1 MSVTRMR
8 IQNYIGGKFCDPKSG
23 NWLDNVE
30 PATGKVY
37 SQVPDSNAADID
49 AAVGAANAANSGWA
63 RLASDD
69 RAGYLNRIAD
79 LIDEN
84 ADELIALESQD
95 NGKPESLAARVDIP
109 RCSKNLRF
117 FASLVTG
124 FASESH
130 SMPDGINYTLRQP
143 IGTVGCITPWNL
155 PLYLLTWKIAPAL
168 AVGNCVIAK
177 PSEITPATAYRFS
190 ELCDQAGLPAGVLN
204 LVHGS
209 GASVGDALTGHAG
222 VKAVSFT
229 GGTQTG
235 RHIASLVAPTFK
247 KLALEMGGKNPNV
260 IFADCD
266 YEKTIRTTLQS
277 SFANQGQIC
286 LCGSRVLIERPL
298 FEKFRDDFVQR
309 AQKMVVGD
317 PKDKSSQLGAVVSK
331 AHYEKILAAIE
342 RAKQEGGEILC
353 GGKPA
358 DVSGRC
364 QDGYFIEPTV
374 IVGLDNQC
382 KTNQEE
388 IFGPVVTLQAF
399 DTVEEA
405 VQLAND
411 VEYGLSASVWTGNVG
426 LGQKVASQIDAGVV
440 WINCWLVRDLRTPF
454 GGMKQSGV
462 GREGGHEA
470 LRFWTEPK
478 NVCVKYG

>member
-1 MSVTRMR
+1 
-8 IQNYIGGKFCDPKSG
+8 
-23 NWLDNVE
+23 
-30 PATGKVY
+30 
-37 SQVPDSNAADID
+37 
-49 AAVGAANAANSGWA
+49 
-63 RLASDD
+63 
-69 RAGYLNRIAD
+69 
-79 LIDEN
+79 
-84 ADELIALESQD
+84 
-95 NGKPESLAARVDIP
+95 
-109 RCSKNLRF
+109 
-117 FASLVTG
+117 
-124 FASESH
+124 
-130 SMPDGINYTLRQP
+130 
-143 IGTVGCITPWNL
+143 
-155 PLYLLTWKIAPAL
+155 
-168 AVGNCVIAK
+168 
-177 PSEITPATAYRFS
+177 
-190 ELCDQAGLPAGVLN
+190 
-204 LVHGS
+204 
-209 GASVGDALTGHAG
+209 
-222 VKAVSFT
+222 
-229 GGTQTG
+229 
-235 RHIASLVAPTFK
+235 
-247 KLALEMGGKNPNV
+247 MGGKNPNV

-358 DVSGRC
+358 DLSGRC

-399 DTVEEA
+399 DTAEEA